1 MVTYDKH
8 YTKIRYFGKP
18 YEALV
23 AFFEKY
29 PSRGKLVDLGAG
41 QGRDALFLAA
51 LGYEVDAVDV
61 SGVGLKQI
69 EAQNPHIKTVQADI
83 YDFCVNGYDFVL
95 MDSMLHFYRRD
106 MTRETKLVEKLLE
119 DMSSG
124 AVLVN
129 CLNKSDKA
137 EKTLMSI
144 VEAARWDFEIIENS
158 YIDYPEGKCEYH
170 LLAIKKQ

>member
-1 MVTYDKH
+1 MAAYDKH
-8 YTKIRYFGKP
+8 YTKTEYFGEP
-18 YEALV
+18 YKALV
-23 AFFEKY
+23 AFFEQY
-29 PSRGKLVDLGAG
+29 SSRGKLVDLGAG

-61 SGVGLKQI
+61 SVVGLEQI
-69 EAQNPHIKTVQADI
+69 KAQNPLIKTVKADI
-83 YDFCVNGYDFVL
+83 HAFCVSGYDFVL
-95 MDSMLHFYRRD
+95 MDSMLHFYRKD
-106 MTRETKLVEKLLE
+106 MEKERRLVEKVLE
-119 DMSSG
+119 DMSIG

-129 CLNKSDKA
+129 CLSKSGKA

-144 VEAARWDFEIIENS
+144 IEAARWNFEIIENS